1 MRAIDATD
9 RMHRRAMPRARLDAR
24 RHRRVARTLEMG
36 RAHVLTPT
44 YSRVGHIGGEV
55 ERFNI
60 FGRTVRM
67 TSMDEAII
75 ARVGAVRI

>member
-1 MRAIDATD
+1 M
-9 RMHRRAMPRARLDAR
+9 
-24 RHRRVARTLEMG
+24 
-36 RAHVLTPT
+36 TPT
-44 YSRVGHIGGEV
+44 YARVGHIGGEV

-60 FGRTVRM
+60 FGQTVHM